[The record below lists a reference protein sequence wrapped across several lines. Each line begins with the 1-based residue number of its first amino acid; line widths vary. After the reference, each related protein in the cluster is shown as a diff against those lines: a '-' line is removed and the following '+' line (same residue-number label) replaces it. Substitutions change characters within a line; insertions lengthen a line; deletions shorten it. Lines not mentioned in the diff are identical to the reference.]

1 MKKKQ
6 RKETNLAIFTNPT
19 FTSLRNTLLFFDEI
33 PSEMLNRRRNGMK
46 IETY

>member
-19 FTSLRNTLLFFDEI
+19 FTSLRNTFFFLDET
-33 PSEMLNRRRNGMK
+33 PSEMLNGRRNGMK